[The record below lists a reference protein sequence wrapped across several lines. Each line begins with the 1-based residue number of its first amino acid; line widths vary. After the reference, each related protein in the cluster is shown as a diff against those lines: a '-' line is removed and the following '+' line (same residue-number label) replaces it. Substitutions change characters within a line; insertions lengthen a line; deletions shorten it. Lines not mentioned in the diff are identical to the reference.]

1 MGNNFTF
8 DMTTK
13 TETLS
18 SISILRIIKQKSMLK
33 FMEIETHE
41 TTLTQKQFSKQLGY
55 SYSTIK
61 GYRDNKKLNS
71 PYKKNSKRKPLN
83 QIHHFISSSNQ
94 VHAANQHTKNNKN
107 IKKKDLKGG
116 AFSEE
121 QGNKPNYIT
130 IARNVL
136 DNMYLKEWEWITD
149 KKSWNYDTWYC
160 WRIENIIFCK
170 NGNKTRIITTVD
182 LLNM

>member
-1 MGNNFTF
+1 MGNNFTI

-71 PYKKNSKRKPLN
+71 PYKIKLKKKATKSNTPLY
-83 QIHHFISSSNQ
+83 QFIESSSR
-94 VHAANQHTKNNKN
+94 
-107 IKKKDLKGG
+107 
-116 AFSEE
+116 S
-121 QGNKPNYIT
+121 
-130 IARNVL
+130 
-136 DNMYLKEWEWITD
+136 
-149 KKSWNYDTWYC
+149 KSTY
-160 WRIENIIFCK
+160 
-170 NGNKTRIITTVD
+170 
-182 LLNM
+182 